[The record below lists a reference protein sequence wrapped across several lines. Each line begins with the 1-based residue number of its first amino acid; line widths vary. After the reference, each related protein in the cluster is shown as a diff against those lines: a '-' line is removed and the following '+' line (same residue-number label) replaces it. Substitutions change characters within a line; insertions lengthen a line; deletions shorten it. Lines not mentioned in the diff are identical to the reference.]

1 MALSHFCLDT
11 SAYSLFKR
19 GDRKAIEFIDGADWL
34 GVPSIVLGELWVGFL
49 SGSQTDRNIAELGE
63 FLANPVVEEM
73 VVDHDV
79 ARLYAEIVA
88 ALKEAGT
95 PLPTNDIWVAASA
108 AHVGATV
115 LTSDTHFTAIKRVGS
130 LILDAPPM

>member
-1 MALSHFCLDT
+1 MSRYCLDT

-19 GDRKAIEFIDGADWL
+19 GDRKAIELIDGAACL
-34 GVPSIVLGELWVGFL
+34 GVPSVVLGELWVGFL
-49 SGSQTDRNIAELGE
+49 SGSNTDSNVAELGE
-63 FLANPVVEEM
+63 FLANPAVEEL

-79 ARLYAEIVA
+79 ARFYAEIVV

-115 LTSDTHFTAIKRVGS
+115 LTSDTHFSAIKRVGS
-130 LILDAPPM
+130 LILDARPRK

>member
-1 MALSHFCLDT
+1 MSHFCLDT

-19 GDRKAIEFIDGADWL
+19 GDRRVIELIDGAEWL
-34 GVPSIVLGELWVGFL
+34 GMPSVVLGELWIGFL
-49 SGSQTDRNIAELGE
+49 SGSHTDRNVAELGE

-73 VVDHDV
+73 VIDHDV
-79 ARLYAEIVA
+79 ARMYAEIVI
-88 ALKEAGT
+88 ALKETGT

-115 LTSDTHFTAIKRVGS
+115 LTSDTHFGAIKRVGS
-130 LILDAPPM
+130 LILDVPPRS